1 LAQSLRLLPIAL
13 AHQRLL
19 LQLLQWLQPQ
29 HQLLK
34 LQHQLPQHQY
44 LKHQQHLLQQVRE
57 Q

>member
-34 LQHQLPQHQY
+34 LQHQLPQHQH